1 MESIILS
8 MIISH
13 HFYLS
18 VQLNK
23 IPQRRVLI
31 EIRFKNQAVDN
42 LKLNNIFICLTNLNN
57 YIIKYNLMNLHF
69 IESICG
75 VTKV

>member
-1 MESIILS
+1 MILNSLMESIILS

-23 IPQRRVLI
+23 IPQWRVLI

-42 LKLNNIFICLTNLNN
+42 P
-57 YIIKYNLMNLHF
+57 
-69 IESICG
+69 
-75 VTKV
+75 